1 VPDLSLCRYG
11 HKPCYVSSKQ
21 HTRSMGCATTAMRL
35 VRWAGP
41 LSIVVAAVA
50 LGGCAALAVTAA
62 GVGGGVAASH
72 TLGGITYRTFTAPAA
87 NVKTASLGALNRMGL
102 KYTGSAKGEHGAEI
116 LKANA
121 TDRDIEI
128 TLEPL
133 SPHSTRMKVV
143 ARNGGIFYD
152 SATATEIILQTERQ
166 LKT

>member
-1 VPDLSLCRYG
+1 
-11 HKPCYVSSKQ
+11 
-21 HTRSMGCATTAMRL
+21 MGCAITAMRHAS
-35 VRWAGP
+35 WAVP
-41 LSIVVAAVA
+41 LSILVGA
-50 LGGCAALAVTAA
+50 LALSGCVPLAVTAA

-87 NVKTASLGALNRMGL
+87 SVKTASLGALNRMGL

-133 SPHSTRMKVV
+133 SPSSTRMKVV

-166 LKT
+166 LKA

>member
-1 VPDLSLCRYG
+1 
-11 HKPCYVSSKQ
+11 
-21 HTRSMGCATTAMRL
+21 MGCAITTMRQL
-35 VRWAGP
+35 SWAVP
-41 LSIVVAAVA
+41 LSILSAAFA
-50 LGGCAALAVTAA
+50 LSGCVPLAVTAA

-72 TLGGITYRTFTAPAA
+72 TLGGITYRTFTSPAA

-102 KYTGSAKGEHGAEI
+102 KYSGSAKGEHGAEI
-116 LKANA
+116 LKARA

-133 SPHSTRMKVV
+133 SPSSTRMKVV

-166 LKT
+166 LVGKA

>member
-1 VPDLSLCRYG
+1 M
-11 HKPCYVSSKQ
+11 KNI
-21 HTRSMGCATTAMRL
+21 
-35 VRWAGP
+35 RWAGP
-41 LSIVVAAVA
+41 LLLLVTA
-50 LGGCAALAVTAA
+50 LALNGCVPLAVTAA

-87 NVKTASLGALNRMGL
+87 NVRTASMGAINKMGL
-102 KYTGSAKGEHGAEI
+102 KYTGSSKGEHGAEI

-121 TDRDIEI
+121 TDREIEI

-133 SPHSTRMKVV
+133 SPNSTRMKVV
-143 ARNGGIFYD
+143 ARNGGVFYD